1 MAERGGNVVDVA
13 HQRAFSKLS
22 VKLAD
27 VDFTIE
33 TRTGEH
39 AEEIAHALDSA
50 GFAATRLGLGTAF
63 SALDLGLFSLPSA
76 DAWCMYLAW
85 LAGVLGWATWRQQ
98 EFGPVRVLLVEDN
111 TVDAIAI
118 QRELAGRF

>member
-1 MAERGGNVVDVA
+1 
-13 HQRAFSKLS
+13 
-22 VKLAD
+22 
-27 VDFTIE
+27 
-33 TRTGEH
+33 
-39 AEEIAHALDSA
+39 
-50 GFAATRLGLGTAF
+50 
-63 SALDLGLFSLPSA
+63 
-76 DAWCMYLAW
+76 MYLAW